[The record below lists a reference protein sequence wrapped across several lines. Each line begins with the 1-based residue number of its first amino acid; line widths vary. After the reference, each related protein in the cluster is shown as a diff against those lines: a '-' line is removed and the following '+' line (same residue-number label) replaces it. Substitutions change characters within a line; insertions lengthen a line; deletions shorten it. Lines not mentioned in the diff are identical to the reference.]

1 MDVPNGEEAP
11 QRMKPQV
18 TRDEKPAT
26 FVHRLRK
33 VLTAGHVEERGIEP
47 LSLEERTSTQYYQAF
62 TVWFSI
68 NTNILAITFGMLGP
82 ISFNLSLRDS
92 SLVIFCFSL
101 LATFAPAYLS
111 TLGPKT
117 GMRQMVQARYSF
129 GRFPCIVPIVLN
141 LATLTAFCVIMS
153 VIGGDCLSAASGG
166 ALSSTVGIVLIA
178 LIALFVSFWGFH
190 VMHFFETFAWMPA
203 LAAIII
209 TVGYGGPQL
218 WLQAVPPT
226 TTAPQILSFG
236 GIIASYLIPWAC
248 VASDLTTYFNPKG
261 KMASMRIFSYSYLGL
276 FVPTVLLMTLGAA
289 IGGAM
294 PNNPAWAA
302 GFKAKQ
308 VGGVLAAML
317 ARAGGFGRFLLV
329 VLAFSLLANVSGTMY
344 VITINFQNLVPVRVP
359 RYVYSIVVTAI
370 LIPLGITAAKD
381 FFHNIEHLVGL
392 IGYWSAAFV
401 GIVLVE
407 HSVFRRTNCRTYDHL
422 IWNVASSLPSGFAA
436 IGAFLL
442 AFGLIIPCMAQLW
455 WTGPIAQK
463 TGDIGF
469 EVAFITSALL
479 YVPLRWFELRVRTP
493 STNGF

>member
-1 MDVPNGEEAP
+1 ME
-11 QRMKPQV
+11 QKSS
-18 TRDEKPAT
+18 T
-26 FVHRLRK
+26 FLDRLRK
-33 VLTAGHVEERGIEP
+33 ALTAGQVEERGIQP
-47 LSLEERTSTQYYQAF
+47 LSIDERVSTRYYQAF

-82 ISFNLSLRDS
+82 VSFNLSLRDS
-92 SLVIFCFSL
+92 SLVILCFSL
-101 LATFAPAYLS
+101 LVTFAPAYLS

-129 GRFPCIVPIVLN
+129 GRYPCVVPIVLN
-141 LATLTAFCVIMS
+141 LATLIAFCVIMS

-166 ALSSTVGIVLIA
+166 SLSSTVGIVLIA
-178 LIALFVSFWGFH
+178 LVAMFISFWGFH
-190 VMHFFETFAWMPA
+190 IMHFFEGYAWMPA

-209 TVGYGGPQL
+209 TIGYGGSQL
-218 WLQAVPPT
+218 QLQAVPPT
-226 TTAPQILSFG
+226 ATAPQIMGFG

-248 VASDLTTYFNPKG
+248 VASDLTTYFNPNG
-261 KMASMRIFSYSYLGL
+261 KMASTRIFSYSYLGL

-294 PNNPAWAA
+294 PDNPAWTA
-302 GFKAKQ
+302 GFKDKQ

-317 ARAGGFGRFLLV
+317 DSAGAFGKFLVV

-344 VITINFQNLVPVRVP
+344 VITINFQNLVPIRLP
-359 RYVYSIVVTAI
+359 RYVYSIFVTAM

-392 IGYWSAAFV
+392 LGYWSAALV

-407 HSVFRRTNCRTYDHL
+407 HCLFRHADCRSYDHL
-422 IWNVASSLPSGFAA
+422 IWDVTSSLPSGLAA
-436 IGAFLL
+436 IGAFIL

-455 WTGPIAQK
+455 WTGPIAK
-463 TGDIGF
+463 ETGDIGF
-469 EVAFITSALL
+469 EVAFVMSSLL
-479 YVPLRWFELRVRTP
+479 YIPLRWVEKRVRKET
-493 STNGF
+493 STQI